1 MTRKLELSGRRF
13 GRLTVVAQ
21 APHSAS
27 GAIRW
32 ECVCDCGNRTTVFR
46 SALGRL
52 TNSCGCLEAENR
64 RTVNVKHGLTRS
76 PEYVV
81 FSSMLDRC
89 NNLQDEA
96 WPNYGGRGIQVKVSS
111 VAEFVNHVGRRPSA
125 KHSIDRIDND
135 GHYEPGN
142 VRWATAVEQRNNRR
156 DSVLYEFGGVR
167 DNAAGWAVRIGIR
180 ASSFLYRLKAG
191 WPLEKA
197 LTTPATKTTHRI
209 PREVMA

>member
-1 MTRKLELSGRRF
+1 MTKKLELAGRRF

-21 APHSAS
+21 APHSAR

-52 TNSCGCLEAENR
+52 TNSCGCLEAESR
-64 RTVNVKHGLTRS
+64 RTVNVTHGMSHS

-89 NNLQDEA
+89 NNPNDEA
-96 WPNYGGRGIQVKVSS
+96 WLNYGGRGIQMKFAS
-111 VAEFVNHVGRRPSA
+111 VTEFVDHVGRRPSA

-135 GHYEPGN
+135 GNYEPGN
-142 VRWATAVEQRNNRR
+142 VRWATAIEQRNNRR

-167 DNAAGWAVRIGIR
+167 DNAKGWAARIGIR
-180 ASSFLYRLKAG
+180 ASSVIYRLNAG

-197 LTTPATKTTHRI
+197 LTTPATKPTHRT
-209 PREVMA
+209 PKEEMA